1 LKAINRQEE
10 ALRTA
15 TATAARLNY
24 SNVAGIRV
32 AQAWPRLPNFVWLAM
47 IVVAAGALAFAT
59 MVRSSAEV
67 RNSRRMF
74 AQSSEEARQADI
86 SNQRLR
92 GRLQDTRRTSAA
104 ADRIAQDR
112 MTYLRSN
119 EIVIAVK

>member
-10 ALRTA
+10 TLRTA
-15 TATAARLNY
+15 TATTARLNY
-24 SNVAGIRV
+24 GEVSGIRI
-32 AQAWPRLPNFVWLAM
+32 AQAWPRLPNSVWLAM
-47 IVVAAGALAFAT
+47 IVVAAAALAFAT
-59 MVRSSAEV
+59 IVRSSAEV

-74 AQSSEEARQADI
+74 AQSSEEARQAGI

-92 GRLQDTRRTSAA
+92 DRIQDPRKTSAA

>member
-1 LKAINRQEE
+1 MNRQEE

-15 TATAARLNY
+15 IATTARLNY
-24 SNVAGIRV
+24 SDASSIRI

-59 MVRSSAEV
+59 MVRSSAEA

-74 AQSSEEARQADI
+74 TQSSEEARQADI

-92 GRLQDTRRTSAA
+92 SRIQDSRRTSAA